1 MINTRNIKIPCA
13 VCGGKYTTPNKKK
26 HTRTKKHLRAL
37 AQVVQEEKVDNK
49 HQCEVCGGSF
59 TYKNKTHH
67 QKTKKHIAAVEA
79 KAAKAEVE
87 EDRVNNERLD
97 RGILLRD
104 HMLDF
109 MRDWRMRDR
118 FYDDLNPE
126 YKTRIVKAERDRFMN
141 M

>member
-59 TYKNKTHH
+59 TDKNKTHH
-67 QKTKKHIAAVEA
+67 QKTKKHIAAAALAQKTA
-79 KAAKAEVE
+79 KYDA
-87 EDRVNNERLD
+87 DREYSKRQEK
-97 RGILLRD
+97 GELLRL
-104 HMLDF
+104 HMMAF
-109 MRDWRMRDR
+109 VNEWRKRER
-118 FYDDLNPE
+118 FYDDLNPDRKN
-126 YKTRIVKAERDRFMN
+126 KTLQDEQDRFMR